1 MMNTLRGVLA
11 LLLMLINTMIGL
23 IPMMIVA
30 VAKVLVP
37 WAAFRR
43 VCARIV
49 MTIAET
55 WAHINRAILGR
66 LLDTRWEVR
75 GDPRVSRDKSYLL
88 LSNHQSWV
96 DIAALVQVFNRRV
109 PYYKFFLKQELVW
122 VPLLGLAFWALDYPF
137 MKRYSR
143 EYLEKHPEMKDRDLE
158 VTRRACEKCRGIP
171 VTVVNFP
178 EGTRFTPAKHHK
190 QQSPYRHLLR
200 PKAGGISF
208 VMASIGDQIDGVL
221 DVSVIYPDG
230 VPGFWDFLS
239 NQVKRVVV
247 EVHQFPLD
255 QQWVRGDYRNDP
267 QFRREFQQ
275 WLSDFWLEKDQRIE
289 ALRQE
294 YGMSPVPEPEY
305 RDSPSAD

>member
-1 MMNTLRGVLA
+1 MINTFKGVLA
-11 LLLMLINTMIGL
+11 LVLMTLNTIIGL
-23 IPMMIVA
+23 VPMMLVA
-30 VAKVLVP
+30 LAKVLVP
-37 WAAFRR
+37 VPAFRSG
-43 VCARIV
+43 CARVV
-49 MTIAET
+49 MWIAEV
-55 WAHINRAILGR
+55 WAEVCKGILGG
-66 LLDTRWEVR
+66 LLNTRWEIR
-75 GDPRVSRDKSYLL
+75 GDPQVSRDKSYLL

-109 PYYKFFLKQELVW
+109 PYYKFFLKQELIW
-122 VPLLGLAFWALDYPF
+122 IPLLGLAFWALDYPL

-158 VTRRACEKCRGIP
+158 VTRQACEKCRGIP

-178 EGTRFTPAKHHK
+178 EGTRFTPAKHER

-239 NQVKRVVV
+239 NKVKRVVV

-267 QFRREFQQ
+267 QFRERFQQ
-275 WLSDFWLEKDQRIE
+275 WLSDFWLEKDQRI
-289 ALRQE
+289 AGLRQE
-294 YGMSPVPEPEY
+294 YGMDKATERQITY
-305 RDSPSAD
+305 